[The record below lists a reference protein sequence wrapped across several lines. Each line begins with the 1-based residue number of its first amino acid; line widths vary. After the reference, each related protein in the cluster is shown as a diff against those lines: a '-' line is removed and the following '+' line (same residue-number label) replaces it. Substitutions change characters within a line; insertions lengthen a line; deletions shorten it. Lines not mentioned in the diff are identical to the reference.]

1 MICIIRVFLL
11 QKCPD
16 FLLYS
21 RKPLLCFAM
30 KRFLCF
36 LFLVGVLA
44 CPRVR
49 AATEIVRHKHALMSR
64 SERDVNFW
72 IYGICDLLVETNEY
86 GSIVGATLCYTGGV
100 FANYNHGGAS
110 GRADEIITHCQSFVR
125 ENEPTVAMWIYDYD
139 LSRYGSGASGKGS
152 GGGICNLCDLFPS
165 LYH

>member
-21 RKPLLCFAM
+21 RKPVLYFAM

-110 GRADEIITHCQSFVR
+110 GRADGIITHSQSFVR
-125 ENEPTVAMWIYDYD
+125 ENESTVAMWIYDYD

-152 GGGICNLCDLFPS
+152 GSGICNLCDLFPS